1 MTAAT
6 AITTDARQRR
16 SDVDPDTLRSV
27 LGSFCTGVTVVTAH
41 DGDRPYG
48 FACQSV
54 TSLSLEPP
62 YVSLCPARTS
72 TSWPAMRAA
81 GRVCINVLAGD
92 QRDVCS
98 SFAAG
103 GGDKFAG
110 IAWSRAA
117 NGAPAVHGV
126 LARIEADLV
135 AEHEAGDH
143 TIAICRVTALDD
155 VRAADPL
162 LFFRGG
168 LGSFGEP
175 PAGVRP

>member
-1 MTAAT
+1 RHPLPGVALDHRRRGARGAAPADAPHRADPGGAAMTAAT
-6 AITTDARQRR
+6 AITTDTRQRR

-81 GRVCINVLAGD
+81 GRLCIN
-92 QRDVCS
+92 
-98 SFAAG
+98 
-103 GGDKFAG
+103 
-110 IAWSRAA
+110 
-117 NGAPAVHGV
+117 
-126 LARIEADLV
+126 
-135 AEHEAGDH
+135 
-143 TIAICRVTALDD
+143 
-155 VRAADPL
+155 
-162 LFFRGG
+162 
-168 LGSFGEP
+168 
-175 PAGVRP
+175 

>member
-6 AITTDARQRR
+6 ATAIDGPARPG
-16 SDVDPDTLRSV
+16 VDPHSLRSV
-27 LGSFCTGVTVVTAH
+27 LGSFCTGVTVITAH

-72 TSWPAMRAA
+72 SSWPAMRAA

-98 SFAAG
+98 RFAAS
-103 GGDKFAG
+103 GGDKFVG
-110 IAWSRAA
+110 VDWSRAG

-135 AEHEAGDH
+135 AEHDAGDH

-155 VRAADPL
+155 VRGADPL

-168 LGSFGEP
+168 FGSFRGGQ
-175 PAGVRP
+175 AGVLS